1 MTGGAPA
8 PPTGALTG
16 AFLVEKLRALEA
28 RLRECGPRV
37 LDSRDDAEAIH
48 DLRVALRR
56 TRTVLALARP
66 VFGRFRVD
74 ETRRALRTVMSAT
87 GTLRDDEV
95 VLELLGAIGVDH
107 PALVAWMA
115 TRRQRERRLRAA
127 VAHLV
132 RAGELERACALLD
145 ALLAFPVDPRRDRRL
160 GKFARRA
167 VDQARREVER
177 RKDAPTQDAA
187 ALHRLRIAHK
197 GLRYTVET
205 FAEALP
211 EDLAALAPRSARFQG
226 RLGALHD
233 VDVAVVFVRRARS
246 LPPEARV
253 ELLAALAR
261 ERTRR
266 LAAYL
271 REGGVVPAV
280 PRAQPAGADSLRK
293 ISTR

>member
-1 MTGGAPA
+1 MTGAPLV
-8 PPTGALTG
+8 PPVGPLTG
-16 AFLVEKLRALEA
+16 AFLAGKLRALQA

-37 LDSRDDAEAIH
+37 LDSKDDAEAIH

-74 ETRRALRTVMSAT
+74 ETRRALRTVMRAT

-95 VLELLGAIGVDH
+95 VLELLGAAGVAH
-107 PALVAWMA
+107 PAVIAWMA
-115 TRRQRERRLRAA
+115 RRRQRQRRLRAS
-127 VAHLV
+127 VARLV
-132 RAGELERACALLD
+132 RGGELERALVLLD

-167 VDQARREVER
+167 VELARREVDR
-177 RKDAPTQDAA
+177 RKDAPAQDAD

-197 GLRYTVET
+197 SLRYTVEA
-205 FAEALP
+205 FRDELP
-211 EDLAALAPRSARFQG
+211 DDLAALGPRSARFQA

-233 VDVAVVFVRRARS
+233 VDVAVLFVHRARS
-246 LPPEARV
+246 LPPEAQA
-253 ELLAALAR
+253 ELQAALGR
-261 ERTRR
+261 ERIRR
-266 LAAYL
+266 LSVYL

-280 PRAQPAGADSLRK
+280 PRVQAAGADSLRK